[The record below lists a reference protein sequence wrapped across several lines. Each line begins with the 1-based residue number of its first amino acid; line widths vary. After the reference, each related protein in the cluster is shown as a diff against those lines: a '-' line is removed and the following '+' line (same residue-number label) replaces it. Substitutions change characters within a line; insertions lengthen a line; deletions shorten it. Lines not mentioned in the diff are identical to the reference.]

1 MASSLGYNVTMTLP
15 ATSRQTRAF
24 DDRADALAHFFLR
37 AGEAPRL
44 LAYDDA
50 VGCPLD
56 QALAALEWTAA
67 VGILAEDDLLHAGR
81 LAADAAAAVVERRD
95 GDQHVFIY
103 FGPRVARSRH
113 RAISDSKTLFCRCGE
128 VEQCGF
134 TTPHR
139 VDGRG
144 KDRHGLGLA
153 STTDAHAHE
162 LTRRNIGTCA
172 VLRYPYIVATR
183 LGGKG
188 RDLVSQLRLQDG
200 SERKF
205 RGGRRCKQGL
215 RRPAIREEPLRLG

>member
-1 MASSLGYNVTMTLP
+1 ASSLGYNVTMTLP
-15 ATSRQTRAF
+15 ATSRQPRAF

-103 FGPRVARSRH
+103 FGPRMDAPPADPYEGTLLYDEPGVRSYIFTQRGH
-113 RAISDSKTLFCRCGE
+113 AMAHFLRAT
-128 VEQCGF
+128 
-134 TTPHR
+134 
-139 VDGRG
+139 
-144 KDRHGLGLA
+144 HGLGAALSLLSRRAPELRHIRRWTQALFAEPAVGRSTQLLA
-153 STTDAHAHE
+153 GWFVTSGAGLLFVPAE
-162 LTRRNIGTCA
+162 LDQSFAYCE
-172 VLRYPYIVATR
+172 
-183 LGGKG
+183 
-188 RDLVSQLRLQDG
+188 VSIEG
-200 SERKF
+200 
-205 RGGRRCKQGL
+205 
-215 RRPAIREEPLRLG
+215 

>member
-1 MASSLGYNVTMTLP
+1 MVL
-15 ATSRQTRAF
+15 RC
-24 DDRADALAHFFLR
+24 FFF
-37 AGEAPRL
+37 
-44 LAYDDA
+44 
-50 VGCPLD
+50 
-56 QALAALEWTAA
+56 Q
-67 VGILAEDDLLHAGR
+67 AEDGI
-81 LAADAAAAVVERRD
+81 RD
-95 GDQHVFIY
+95 RTVTGVQTC
-103 FGPRVARSRH
+103 A
-113 RAISDSKTLFCRCGE
+113 
-128 VEQCGF
+128 
-134 TTPHR
+134 
-139 VDGRG
+139 
-144 KDRHGLGLA
+144 LGLA